1 MLQLSHPSLSNV
13 VTCCRFFDAFSYS
26 HRQTPIMLHPQFQD
40 DARVPPNFWFCAK
53 ATLNLCQRELLA
65 WLKNRHITAKYQI
78 EGRESSTY
86 RNYSC
91 HFAGF
96 RIFILQRQGAG
107 RWSWGGG
114 VNGYAHRNVLILPV
128 KRVFPFFGVEASLGD
143 ESSLRRFTF
152 GRRKCSV
159 EPAAWQQIYKKNY

>member
-13 VTCCRFFDAFSYS
+13 VTCCRFFHAFSYS

-53 ATLNLCQRELLA
+53 ATLNLCQWELLA

-114 VNGYAHRNVLILPV
+114 GLTGTPIEMSSFYLWNE
-128 KRVFPFFGVEASLGD
+128 FFLSL
-143 ESSLRRFTF
+143 ELRRHSETNLHYDV
-152 GRRKCSV
+152 SPLADANV
-159 EPAAWQQIYKKNY
+159 Q